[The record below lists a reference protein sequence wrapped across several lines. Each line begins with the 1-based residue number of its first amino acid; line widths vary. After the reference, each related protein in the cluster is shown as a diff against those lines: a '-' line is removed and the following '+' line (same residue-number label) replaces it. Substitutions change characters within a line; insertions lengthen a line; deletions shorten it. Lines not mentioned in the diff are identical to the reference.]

1 MINII
6 DLKKEYGLYEKE
18 VIEKIK
24 DVCSSQIFI
33 NGAEVLS
40 FEKTFSN
47 FCNTKYATGCSSG
60 TDALILALLAL
71 DIGPGDEVITTP
83 FSFFATTEAILR
95 VGATPIFVD
104 INKDTF
110 CIDENLIED
119 KITKNTKCILPVHIY
134 GHSANMTE
142 ITRIARE
149 HNLKI
154 IEDCAQAHGAEWN
167 GIKVGS
173 FGDAGCFSFF
183 PTKNLGAF
191 GDAGIVTTNSEK
203 LYKKMLLLRQH
214 GIDLKNKYDSIYLGG
229 NFRIDAIQA
238 AVLSIKIRHLDT
250 FTNRRIEN
258 AEFYNKNI
266 KSKHVEKPFRK
277 KLAKHVYHQYVIRSS
292 NRDKLKKYLLQNN
305 IESSVFYP
313 YSIPRQTLFGDKYKN
328 LDIPVCESA
337 CKSVLA
343 IPVYPSVG
351 IENIKKV
358 INALDAFPG

>member
-1 MINII
+1 MINLI
-6 DLKKEYGLYEKE
+6 DLKKEYDLYEKE
-18 VIEKIK
+18 IVEKIK

-33 NGAEVLS
+33 NGSEVSS
-40 FEKTFSN
+40 FEKTFSK

-83 FSFFATTEAILR
+83 FTFFATTEAILR

-142 ITRIARE
+142 ITRIAKK

-191 GDAGIVTTNSEK
+191 GDAGIVTTNSKK

-238 AVLSIKIRHLDT
+238 AILSIKIKHLDT
-250 FTNRRIEN
+250 LTNKRIEN
-258 AEFYNKNI
+258 AEFYNKNL
-266 KSKHVEKPFRK
+266 KSKHIKKPFRE
-277 KLAKHVYHQYVIRSS
+277 KLAKHVYHQYIIRSS
-292 NRDKLKKYLLQNN
+292 NRDKLKEYLLQNN
-305 IESSVFYP
+305 IESSIFYP
-313 YSIPRQTLFGDKYKN
+313 YPIPYQTCFGDKYKN
-328 LDIPVCESA
+328 LDIPVCETA
-337 CKSVLA
+337 CKTVLA

-351 IENIKKV
+351 IDNIKKV
-358 INALDAFPG
+358 INALDAFGG